1 MGVRRRATVSSSA
14 SGASNL
20 APGTS
25 GGRPA
30 VSPYD
35 NLSMTQSLD
44 ESYSIDLEFSTAS
57 GATSTNTSRASS
69 RCMDETASPPVQL
82 RRYPPHAPQHSRHTL
97 QHEERSRGRSRGEEM
112 SRRPRSAKSVEDM
125 LVDPRRIS
133 SLSSTS

>member
-1 MGVRRRATVSSSA
+1 MKIRESDGALAESGETMKIESVKKSRLTEVDYANLGFGDYFSDHMGIRRRATVSSSA
-14 SGASNL
+14 SGSSSGL
-20 APGTS
+20 VPGAV

-35 NLSMTQSLD
+35 NLSIAQSLD

-82 RRYPPHAPQHSRHTL
+82 RY
-97 QHEERSRGRSRGEEM
+97 GN
-112 SRRPRSAKSVEDM
+112 
-125 LVDPRRIS
+125 IY
-133 SLSSTS
+133 

>member
-14 SGASNL
+14 SGASSL
-20 APGTS
+20 APGAS

-82 RRYPPHAPQHSRHTL
+82 R
-97 QHEERSRGRSRGEEM
+97 
-112 SRRPRSAKSVEDM
+112 
-125 LVDPRRIS
+125 
-133 SLSSTS
+133 

>member
-1 MGVRRRATVSSSA
+1 MSNMISFDIFIDHMGVRRRATVSSSA

-20 APGTS
+20 PPGAV
-25 GGRPA
+25 GGHPA

-44 ESYSIDLEFSTAS
+44 ESYSIDLEFSSAS

-82 RRYPPHAPQHSRHTL
+82 RYC
-97 QHEERSRGRSRGEEM
+97 
-112 SRRPRSAKSVEDM
+112 
-125 LVDPRRIS
+125 
-133 SLSSTS
+133 